1 MEGEENKLTRRG
13 VLIIRGKEIS
23 QFSSLAGALRW
34 LDSRETGGE
43 RERVFVRRSGLMSQK
58 RLNRVS
64 LSHILRQLKMCGWY
78 WGDLSSDEA
87 EDVLRNT
94 REGSFILRDSADACH
109 LFTLS
114 LKAHNLVVS
123 VRVAFSRG
131 QFKLDSFHQEDSP
144 GFENMVDLVDYY
156 LADRK
161 RMFYV
166 TVPEMGEFAVS
177 LLHPVWK
184 EVPTLQHLCRR
195 CIVQRCRTAEEL
207 HSLPLPPHLVRYLQ
221 EYAPEDTQSQDT
233 PRHHFSSSSSPSLP
247 SHSPPSLYHSSNHR
261 RPM

>member
-1 MEGEENKLTRRG
+1 
-13 VLIIRGKEIS
+13 
-23 QFSSLAGALRW
+23 
-34 LDSRETGGE
+34 
-43 RERVFVRRSGLMSQK
+43 MSHK

-87 EDVLRNT
+87 EEVLKNT
-94 REGSFILRDSADACH
+94 QEGSFILRDSSDACH

-114 LKAHNLVVS
+114 LKANSLVVS

-131 QFKLDSFHQEDSP
+131 QFKLDSLRQEDSP

-156 LADRK
+156 LADK
-161 RMFYV
+161 RRRFYV
-166 TVPEMGEFAVS
+166 SVPDMEEFAVS

-184 EVPTLQHLCRR
+184 EVPTLQHLCRQ
-195 CIVQRCRTAEEL
+195 CIVRRCRTSEAL
-207 HSLPLPPHLVRYLQ
+207 DSLPLPSHLIRFLK
-221 EYAPEDTQSQDT
+221 EYAPVESQGT
-233 PRHHFSSSSSPSLP
+233 SSSSSSSSTPHNSSLSPPHPYPPPP
-247 SHSPPSLYHSSNHR
+247 SHHHSSHPHSSLTNHR

>member
-1 MEGEENKLTRRG
+1 
-13 VLIIRGKEIS
+13 
-23 QFSSLAGALRW
+23 
-34 LDSRETGGE
+34 
-43 RERVFVRRSGLMSQK
+43 MSQK

-94 REGSFILRDSADACH
+94 REGSFILRDSSDACH

-131 QFKLDSFHQEDSP
+131 QFKLDSLHQEDSP

-166 TVPEMGEFAVS
+166 TVPGMGEFAVS

-207 HSLPLPPHLVRYLQ
+207 DSLPLPPHLIRFLK
-221 EYAPEDTQSQDT
+221 EYAPVDTQGQQDT
-233 PRHHFSSSSSPSLP
+233 ASHQFSSASASSSD
-247 SHSPPSLYHSSNHR
+247 SHSLSSHSSHPSLYHSSNHR

>member
-1 MEGEENKLTRRG
+1 M
-13 VLIIRGKEIS
+13 S
-23 QFSSLAGALRW
+23 Q
-34 LDSRETGGE
+34 
-43 RERVFVRRSGLMSQK
+43 QK

-64 LSHILRQLKMCGWY
+64 LSHILSQLKMCGWY

-94 REGSFILRDSADACH
+94 QEGSFILRDSSDACH

-131 QFKLDSFHQEDSP
+131 QFKLDSLHQEDSP
-144 GFENMVDLVDYY
+144 GFDNMVDLVDYY
-156 LADRK
+156 LADKK
-161 RMFYV
+161 RRFYV
-166 TVPEMGEFAVS
+166 AVPDMEEFAVS

-195 CIVQRCRTAEEL
+195 CIVQRCRTSDAL
-207 HSLPLPPHLVRYLQ
+207 DSLPLPLHLIGFLK
-221 EYAPEDTQSQDT
+221 EYAPMDTQA
-233 PRHHFSSSSSPSLP
+233 PLPLPSSSSSSSSCSASL
-247 SHSPPSLYHSSNHR
+247 SPPSLPPHHPPSLPPHHPPSLPPHPPYHSSLASNHR
-261 RPM
+261 RP

>member
-1 MEGEENKLTRRG
+1 MSHNKL
-13 VLIIRGKEIS
+13 K
-23 QFSSLAGALRW
+23 
-34 LDSRETGGE
+34 
-43 RERVFVRRSGLMSQK
+43 
-58 RLNRVS
+58 RVS

-87 EDVLRNT
+87 EDILRGT

-114 LKAHNLVVS
+114 LKARNLVVS

-131 QFKLDSFHQEDSP
+131 QFKLDSLRQEDSP

-156 LADRK
+156 LADKK
-161 RMFYV
+161 RRFYV
-166 TVPEMGEFAVS
+166 SVPDMEEFAVS

-207 HSLPLPPHLVRYLQ
+207 DSLPLPPHLIRFLK
-221 EYAPEDTQSQDT
+221 EYAPVDCSPST
-233 PRHHFSSSSSPSLP
+233 SSSSSSSSCQFQHHSVSSPPP
-247 SHSPPSLYHSSNHR
+247 SHTNSSLTSNHR
-261 RPM
+261 RPV